1 LAVTLAPALTSS
13 GLDKLAVHLFM
24 LYWGMISFITP
35 PVAIG
40 AFAAASVAGANG
52 IKTGFQAMRLGSI
65 IYFIPFFFVLNPA
78 LIGNG
83 TFYEVVTVFTSAVI
97 GIILLS
103 SSLQGYLIG
112 FGNISVLSYF
122 EWPAR
127 VILGLSGILMA
138 LPGGNLVGYSNLQL
152 NITAMIIVLPV
163 IIFLFLQNKKLN
175 HENT

>member
-1 LAVTLAPALTSS
+1 
-13 GLDKLAVHLFM
+13 M

-52 IKTGFQAMRLGSI
+52 MKTGFQAMKLGSI
-65 IYFIPFFFVLNPA
+65 IYFVPFFFVLNPA

-83 TFYEVVTVFTSAVI
+83 TFYEIVTVFTSAVL
-97 GIILLS
+97 GIIFLA

-112 FGNISVLSYF
+112 LGSISNLNNY

-127 VILGLSGILMA
+127 AMLGISGILMA
-138 LPGGNLVGYSNLQL
+138 LPGGDLIGYSNLEINL
-152 NITAMIIVLPV
+152 TSMVIVFPV
-163 IIFLFLQNKKLN
+163 ILFMIYKKKYSSRNPHLKA
-175 HENT
+175 